1 MLSDNTSQ
9 SLIASI
15 RSNLPLKAYPLFTG
29 QETITVT
36 EHFKLSHKGS
46 HVTVCADNGIIY
58 HKRLLDGTTTN
69 ATTPSMVE
77 IELKSLSDQSKVM
90 CLTDT
95 GIVQRVEYI
104 LADYEP
110 ITFLQPSR
118 NNTKLPYQNRYSMP
132 CAVVGYPRPQLSWLN
147 IDDALNTQTVIDSQ
161 WPFEV
166 VEGPSSLTLRIEEY
180 LGFFYHGRYACRASN
195 VWESSLQV
203 MHLPTM
209 VRPTTPPP
217 G

>member
-1 MLSDNTSQ
+1 M
-9 SLIASI
+9 
-15 RSNLPLKAYPLFTG
+15 
-29 QETITVT
+29 
-36 EHFKLSHKGS
+36 LSHKGS

-58 HKRLLDGTTTN
+58 HKQLLDGTITN
-69 ATTPSMVE
+69 ATTPNVSE

-110 ITFLQPSR
+110 ITFLKPSM
-118 NNTKLPYQNRYSMP
+118 NNTKLPYQDSYSIP
-132 CAVVGYPRPQLSWLN
+132 CAVVGYPQPQLSWLN
-147 IDDALNTQTVIDSQ
+147 IDDAFNTQTMIDSQ

-166 VEGPSSLTLRIEEY
+166 VEAPASLTLRIAQY
-180 LGFFYHGRYACRASN
+180 HGFFYHGRYACRASN
-195 VWESSLQV
+195 VWESALQV

-209 VRPTTPPP
+209 VQPTTPPP